1 MEESKNYRHHHPLLL
16 LDEEQLIN
24 NQSGVADCSKCG
36 EKVSSPCF
44 SCAEYC
50 GFYLHKVC
58 AAAPLEINH
67 PFHRDHPLVLMQ
79 KPPYSFGT
87 YICDFCD
94 KTCEKFF
101 YHCPDLDFHIICALF
116 TFNIAENNLKELEH
130 FVCQDPLVSTKNDD
144 EELEEVR
151 KCFGCWEPLANYTH
165 FSPYC
170 GFNLHKKCAELPLEL
185 SNICHCQ
192 HPLVLQFN
200 SERLSCKICKVTQKR
215 GFVYGCSSCKLV
227 FHIECL
233 SPPLDLAIEDESH
246 QHTFTRLLRRVPYI
260 CDACGI
266 EGIYNAYICCTCNI
280 MVHKRCT
287 SLPRIIKSKW
297 HDHCIFHKYF
307 LRNDFKS
314 SSCIICHDEVNPKHG
329 SYSCSY
335 CNIKFHLRCVTEEK
349 SLYSIVSLENEYE
362 ISNGGLEI
370 LSDKSVESAT
380 CVFERNDAGEATK
393 IKHFKHL
400 HDLKLSPFVG
410 GYENNC
416 NGCML
421 PISEPFYYCLEC
433 VFFLHKVCAELPK
446 VKHVWHHPCQ
456 QPLSL
461 ISNKAF
467 CCGMCWHVSNAF
479 AYECCKC
486 ETKICLRCMIAFT
499 PGARTC
505 LKHEHPLFF
514 YRDYKGRCNACS
526 LPTWAAFCCKDC
538 NFVLHRGYFSLPITA
553 HHKCDVHLLSLTDHD
568 DNSYSESHYC
578 DICEESRD
586 PNLWFYHCA
595 ACDTSVH
602 VGCVLGQYPFFK
614 LGSIY
619 EDKDHPHPLTIV
631 KKIYYYPKWDKCGKL
646 CEDLALECS
655 KSDCKY
661 IIHWN
666 YATSRSLQRWWEW
679 LL

>member
-1 MEESKNYRHHHPLLL
+1 
-16 LDEEQLIN
+16 
-24 NQSGVADCSKCG
+24 
-36 EKVSSPCF
+36 
-44 SCAEYC
+44 
-50 GFYLHKVC
+50 
-58 AAAPLEINH
+58 
-67 PFHRDHPLVLMQ
+67 
-79 KPPYSFGT
+79 
-87 YICDFCD
+87 
-94 KTCEKFF
+94 
-101 YHCPDLDFHIICALF
+101 
-116 TFNIAENNLKELEH
+116 
-130 FVCQDPLVSTKNDD
+130 
-144 EELEEVR
+144 
-151 KCFGCWEPLANYTH
+151 
-165 FSPYC
+165 
-170 GFNLHKKCAELPLEL
+170 
-185 SNICHCQ
+185 
-192 HPLVLQFN
+192 
-200 SERLSCKICKVTQKR
+200 
-215 GFVYGCSSCKLV
+215 
-227 FHIECL
+227 
-233 SPPLDLAIEDESH
+233 
-246 QHTFTRLLRRVPYI
+246 
-260 CDACGI
+260 
-266 EGIYNAYICCTCNI
+266 
-280 MVHKRCT
+280 
-287 SLPRIIKSKW
+287 
-297 HDHCIFHKYF
+297 
-307 LRNDFKS
+307 
-314 SSCIICHDEVNPKHG
+314 
-329 SYSCSY
+329 
-335 CNIKFHLRCVTEEK
+335 EK
-349 SLYSIVSLENEYE
+349 SLYSVVSLENEYE

-416 NGCML
+416 DGCML

-499 PGARTC
+499 PGLQFCATC
-505 LKHEHPLFF
+505 
-514 YRDYKGRCNACS
+514 GC
-526 LPTWAAFCCKDC
+526 
-538 NFVLHRGYFSLPITA
+538 FSLPITA

-586 PNLWFYHCA
+586 PNRWFYHCA
-595 ACDTSVH
+595 ACDTSAH

-619 EDKDHPHPLTIV
+619 EDKNHPHPLTIV
-631 KKIYYYPKWDKCGKL
+631 KNIYNYPECDKCGKL

-666 YATSRSLQRWWEW
+666 CATSRSLQRWWEW